1 MTSYMNY
8 CICRDTNIYRSCLQD
23 GYGFAVATIYFFLL
37 IPAGAGGAG
46 RFHPKVRDF
55 TC

>member
-23 GYGFAVATIYFFLL
+23 GYGFAVATIYSIFVGVKSLFHRFFS
-37 IPAGAGGAG
+37 
-46 RFHPKVRDF
+46 
-55 TC
+55 